1 MKTRRLSTTR
11 KEAIVMAYVL
21 ATKGQLPTNLDKLL
35 TDTREIIAGI
45 NAGRAKMASVG
56 NVEEFRALMCKR
68 GRAVVRC
75 TAASMAGLIFRPKEN
90 TPSN

>member
-1 MKTRRLSTTR
+1 MKTRRLSTAR

-45 NAGRAKMASVG
+45 S
-56 NVEEFRALMCKR
+56 FRRKR
-68 GRAVVRC
+68 
-75 TAASMAGLIFRPKEN
+75 
-90 TPSN
+90 